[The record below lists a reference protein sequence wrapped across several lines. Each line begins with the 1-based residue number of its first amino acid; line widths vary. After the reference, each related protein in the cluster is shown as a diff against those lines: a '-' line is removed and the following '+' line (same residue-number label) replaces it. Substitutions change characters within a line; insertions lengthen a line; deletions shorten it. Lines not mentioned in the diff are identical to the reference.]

1 MKICIITDERTGG
14 TCFTSMFSG
23 CNLKVCHD
31 PQTSSK
37 KRFNREFKDE
47 FDLLKFVY
55 EAYDVVK
62 LCYVSFSIDQYIK
75 ILNYCIQ
82 HNIVIVIL
90 HRDDIYKRAQSKS
103 VAQKLRPT
111 LGHYN
116 VLDTSKQYKPFKI
129 SIKSYKY
136 DLENYNKHICSH
148 IQYLNDSNKP
158 YYFIIYEELYT
169 NKNLIYDLFD
179 HLSLIVTNKKHIED
193 LLNKDYKT
201 NLKNKLIL
209 NQDELNKVNT
219 KIQKPSFVLTKGIN
233 FKNNTK

>member
-47 FDLLKFVY
+47 IDLLKFVY
-55 EAYDVVK
+55 EAHDVVK
-62 LCYVSFSIDQYIK
+62 LCYVSFSIHQYTK

-90 HRDDIYKRAQSKS
+90 HRDDIYKRAQSKL
-103 VAQKLRPT
+103 VASNIKA
-111 LGHYN
+111 YN
-116 VLDTSKQYKPFKI
+116 IFDTSKNYKPFKI
-129 SIKSYKY
+129 SIESYKY
-136 DLENYNKHICSH
+136 NLENYNKHFCSH

-158 YYFIIYEELYT
+158 YYFVVYEELYI

-179 HLSLIVTNKKHIED
+179 HLSLTVTNKKHVEN

-209 NQDELNKVNT
+209 NQDKLDKVNT
-219 KIQKPSFVLTKGIN
+219 NIQKPFFALTKSIS